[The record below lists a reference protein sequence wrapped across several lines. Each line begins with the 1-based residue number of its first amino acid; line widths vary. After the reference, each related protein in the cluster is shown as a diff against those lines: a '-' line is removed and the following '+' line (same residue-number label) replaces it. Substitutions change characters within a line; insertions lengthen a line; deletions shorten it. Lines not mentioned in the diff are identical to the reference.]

1 MVRVMS
7 RQRRRF
13 LAYVALV
20 AVVIGLYTV
29 AYGWAMATLEGRP
42 RTVLDSLIVVLETLT
57 TVGYGEDAPWEHPL
71 TQVLVVGM
79 QLSAVLLVFAALPLV
94 LIPYLEERLAVSP
107 PDSVD
112 MKDHVV
118 LCGFGSR
125 GRALVEELVN
135 EGVAYVVVT
144 DSDTAT
150 TLTQDG
156 YQAIQ
161 GDPESERDLRRA
173 SVSAARA
180 VVIDAGDETNA
191 AIALAVGEVAP
202 EVETISYVEDASL
215 REYLEYAGVDRVL
228 SPRQLLARALAD
240 RATSA
245 LTTRLGRPIQI
256 GEGYELLEMPID
268 DDCSL
273 DGVTLGESGI
283 REQTGANVVG
293 AWSAGDF
300 VSAPGPEYQIDGDTV
315 LVVAGSHRALS
326 ELKQLTLSPERA
338 GAERVIIAGS
348 GRVGSRAR
356 QSMTAAGLQVTTID
370 TAEKPGVDIVGDAT
384 ERGTLR
390 EAGLSDASALVTAL
404 PDDTDTVFTT
414 LLARQLDAEVEILC
428 RAEDEERVST
438 IYNAG
443 ADYVLALGTISGRML
458 AATLLDEE
466 ILGLDT
472 RLEVVRVQT
481 DHFEGQTLESAQIR
495 ERTGCTVIAIER
507 EGSLVTGPDPAFIF
521 DRDDTLIIAGTGEGI
536 RQFNE
541 LADVGRADHR
551 DAGA

>member
-1 MVRVMS
+1 MS

-13 LAYVALV
+13 LTYVALV
-20 AVVIGLYTV
+20 AVVIVLYTA
-29 AYGWAMATLEGRP
+29 AYWWAMEALEGRP
-42 RTVLDSLIVVLETLT
+42 RTLLDSLIVVLETLT
-57 TVGYGEDAPWEHPL
+57 TVGYGEDAPWADPI
-71 TQVLVVGM
+71 TQVLVIGM

-112 MKDHVV
+112 MTDHVV

-125 GRALVEELVN
+125 GRALVEELVT
-135 EGVAYVVVT
+135 EGVEYVVVT
-144 DSDTAT
+144 DTETAT
-150 TLTQDG
+150 SLTKDG
-156 YQAIQ
+156 YQAIE
-161 GDPESERDLRRA
+161 GDPESDRDLRRA
-173 SVSAARA
+173 SVSNARA

-191 AIALAVGEVAP
+191 AIALAVGDIAP
-202 EVETISYVEDASL
+202 EVETISYVEDASM

-256 GEGYELLEMPID
+256 GEGYELLEMPVD

-273 DGVTLGESGI
+273 DGVTLGDSGI
-283 REQTGANVVG
+283 RERTGANVVG

-300 VSAPGPEYQIDGDTV
+300 VSAPGPEYEIDRDTV
-315 LVVAGSHRALS
+315 LVVAGSHGALS
-326 ELKQLTLSPERA
+326 DLKQLTLSPERE

-348 GRVGSRAR
+348 GRVGTRAR

-370 TAEKPGVDIVGDAT
+370 TEEKPGVDIVGDAT

-428 RAEDEERVST
+428 RAEDEDRVST

-443 ADYVLALGTISGRML
+443 ADYVLALGTITGRML
-458 AATLLDEE
+458 AATLLEEE

-481 DHFEGQTLESAQIR
+481 DHFEGQTLENAQIR
-495 ERTGCTVIAIER
+495 ERTGCTVIAVER
-507 EGSLVTGPDPAFIF
+507 EGSLVTGPDPEFTF
-521 DRDDTLIIAGTGEGI
+521 DRDDTLIVAGTGEGI

-541 LADVGRADHR
+541 LADVGATGHR
-551 DAGA
+551 GTGE